1 MTQAHRS
8 KWHRQ
13 GSWRRCVCSRLVLA
27 FCALVWSLALA
38 GCEQAVSE
46 TRATQWRE
54 AQFLSVP
61 GRGYS
66 RPPAQLTP
74 EFLAQ
79 EGWKS
84 VGLPSAFKRD
94 VLAAAGLEGQT
105 LTDWYRLDLSHF
117 NASQEPQYL
126 YIPRWKTVGQVAIY
140 ADGRLMYASQGSMTL
155 NGYNHPLL
163 IPLNAAADELLPM
176 AVTLRIDHLRNSGSA
191 LSTVWVG
198 PAKALVWR
206 YQLRQLV
213 QTQLPLIGSGAF
225 LAVGFF
231 ALAIWIKLRRDALY
245 LIFFATSVMAF
256 LRMLHYHVG
265 GGFLPLSDEWMEWI
279 KTCSLIW
286 LVVFCHCLMER
297 LHRLS
302 MRGVTRFLM
311 LSALLWSA
319 VTVPGLGILP
329 TLTLLTPMINILM
342 VPVAALIFYDALRK
356 GFRQN
361 SRETWVVAGWL
372 FIAALCCIYDLLLQ
386 TNWVSPE
393 GIYTNPYA
401 IVGVFG
407 VTLYIMYG
415 RYVGAMENI
424 EQANLHLAQR
434 LSIREAELMASHARL
449 RDIERIQ
456 MLSEERQRLTQ
467 DMHDGL
473 GSSLVTALRAVEGG
487 DMTQALLGDILK
499 ACIDDLKLTIDS
511 MEPIEADLLLLLA
524 TLRFRLGPRLKA
536 AGVRLNWEVQD
547 IPKLSWL
554 NPRSGLHILRIFQEA
569 FANILKHTR
578 ATEVHVRTG
587 MQGPNVVVS
596 IQDNGTGFDYEAVRL
611 NPKGRGLHNQMR
623 RAQAINGSVQWVSG
637 PLGTQFTLLLPL
649 SEAEER

>member
-1 MTQAHRS
+1 MTQTYLSMRGDQDTRS
-8 KWHRQ
+8 
-13 GSWRRCVCSRLVLA
+13 GYFFFRLIFA
-27 FCALVWSLALA
+27 FSALVWSFALV

-46 TRATQWRE
+46 TRATQLLE

-66 RPPAQLTP
+66 RPALQLSP
-74 EFLAQ
+74 QFLTQAD
-79 EGWKS
+79 WRS
-84 VGLPSAFKRD
+84 VVLPSIFKRD
-94 VLAAAGLEGQT
+94 VLAVSGDEVPT
-105 LTDWYRLDLSHF
+105 LTDWYRLDLGHL

-126 YIPRWKTVGQVAIY
+126 YIPRWKTIGQIAVY
-140 ADGRLMYASQGSMTL
+140 ADGRLLYASQGSMTL

-163 IPLNAAADELLPM
+163 IPLNAAADEPRPM
-176 AVTLRIDHLRNSGSA
+176 AVTLRIEHLRNSGSA

-198 PAKALVWR
+198 SADSLVWR
-206 YQLRQLV
+206 YQLRQLLQV
-213 QTQLPLIGSGAF
+213 QLPFIGSGAF

-231 ALAIWIKLRRDALY
+231 ALAIWIRLRRDPLY

-265 GGFLPLSDEWMEWI
+265 GGFLPFSDEWLEWI
-279 KTCSLIW
+279 KSCSLIW
-286 LVVFCHCLMER
+286 LVIFCHCLMER

-302 MRGVTRFLM
+302 MRGLTRFLV
-311 LSALLWSA
+311 LGALLWSG

-329 TLTLLTPMINILM
+329 TLTLLIPMINILM
-342 VPVAALIFYDALRK
+342 VPLAALIFYDALRK

-361 SRETWVVAGWL
+361 SRETWVVAAWL
-372 FIAALCCIYDLLLQ
+372 LIAALCCIYDLLLQ

-407 VTLYIMYG
+407 VALYIMYG

-424 EQANLHLAQR
+424 EQANLHLAKQ
-434 LSIREAELMASHARL
+434 LSIREAELTASHARL
-449 RDIERIQ
+449 RDIEKIQ

-511 MEPIEADLLLLLA
+511 MEPIDADLLLLLA
-524 TLRFRLGPRLKA
+524 TFRFRLGPRLKA

-587 MQGPNVVVS
+587 MQWPHVVVS
-596 IQDNGTGFDYEAVRL
+596 IQDNGAGFDYEAVRL
-611 NPKGRGLHNQMR
+611 SPKGRGLHNQMR
-623 RAQAINGSVQWVSG
+623 RAQAINGRVQWVSG
-637 PLGTQFTLLLPL
+637 PLGTQFTLLLPVVVH
-649 SEAEER
+649 R